1 MAVDENMLSSE
12 MAVEMRRIKRAMG
25 QRDAANKRSI
35 ARGAGT
41 SIDIEDAMAKDD
53 TRRSLGKQAASRV
66 ASGTRTPVK
75 STPKTTSTNN
85 PAIMSRSSRR
95 MYSGL
100 LENAPKK
107 EAPAPAPT
115 KSSGVR
121 TSRSG
126 GGDYPFTKSEPMPT
140 KSAPSMTTGSR
151 GDIASKAKSFAA
163 KEGMLRPSAAN
174 AAKGAATIGAMEAAG
189 PIMAVAGALAEA
201 DKATGYKRTQYSGN
215 FGGPSFQTNPYASG
229 KPAYAGQSVV
239 SKLMGVGKK
248 GK

>member
-85 PAIMSRSSRR
+85 PATMSRSSRR

-126 GGDYPFTKSEPMPT
+126 GGDYPFTKSEPT
-140 KSAPSMTTGSR
+140 SVKTTPSTAAGMGSL
-151 GDIASKAKSFAA
+151 A
-163 KEGMLRPSAAN
+163 MN
-174 AAKGAATIGAMEAAG
+174 AAKVLGPIGVLAATQQAAG
-189 PIMAVAGALAEA
+189 ATPSDEA
-201 DKATGYKRTQYSGN
+201 SMMEQVKMNPKSFYNTK
-215 FGGPSFQTNPYASG
+215 GPGSVKS
-229 KPAYAGQSVV
+229 AYAGQSNL